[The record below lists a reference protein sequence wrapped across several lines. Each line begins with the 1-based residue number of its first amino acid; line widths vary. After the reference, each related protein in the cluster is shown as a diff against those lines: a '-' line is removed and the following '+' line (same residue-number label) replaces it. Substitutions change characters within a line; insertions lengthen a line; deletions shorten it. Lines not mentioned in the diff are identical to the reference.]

1 MRSAPLIRDRYRC
14 QVWDGPASA
23 VQRFA
28 LHRVRDTGISMDR
41 SSFVYILSNRPRGVM
56 YVGVTNDLTRRIS
69 EHKGKLVPGF
79 TRTHGI
85 TVLVYFEEYASIL
98 EAREREAVLKR
109 WRRQWK
115 FELIEKLNPKWRD
128 LTGEIAS

>member
-1 MRSAPLIRDRYRC
+1 
-14 QVWDGPASA
+14 
-23 VQRFA
+23 
-28 LHRVRDTGISMDR
+28 
-41 SSFVYILSNRPRGVM
+41 M